1 MTGATVS
8 QLRAKFLE
16 DLQRLGGLL
25 GSGSPDGRGSDP
37 RKPEWTI
44 GPRTSTTEGSERWGE
59 APATGARPCRARI
72 LSCLAAAAA
81 LCAFPGQ
88 ARAQAEHS
96 AADVLLLLDTS
107 GSMAYTT
114 VRDPNDPSKY
124 ALPRCGDNHQAR
136 FPDSGGVS
144 FESDATFA
152 AGSPSPADRWSILA
166 NAFTGTIVG
175 PQCGAQDRST
185 TEFQQEFALGGDPA
199 TGTAPYDRGYYLP
212 VHRIIASQGSA
223 RCTPAPSW
231 DDTLRST
238 FYGSAGNALDW
249 PDGTAPVYWRDVDA
263 PFYPGTPCPETFTPQ
278 AKDGIIDRLQASVR
292 FGLMTFDPSPYYTN
306 ESGTPSIGT
315 GVSGLHPDYGPGVG
329 DVWSYFPGW
338 LDYPGSGS
346 PMTGRPAGCE
356 SKDPSEVWWFELGA
370 RNAAAPPWEGRLISF
385 GNPSDKAGNL
395 DHNRRVQQAIL
406 AARPFGGTP
415 IAGMLA
421 DAYEFLVNDQTEPSA
436 VGGAQFYGGA
446 VDTSVSKVRGVPGC
460 RRRVAILITDGGPNL
475 DLQPHCHP
483 EPTDDPPGDGKCPY
497 NPKDVVDEDLFA
509 NVDKA
514 PFAKGWAQ
522 VLYDSNIDLFVVGF
536 AVSARND
543 IGTTLTCEDLMGP
556 GPDHRDCNTLAQC
569 TKSDCPVNPCAYGY
583 CITSPADE
591 LLAACCNLKSIA
603 NAGSRCTAVEAGC
616 ATVGEP
622 RDPYWAQSKADLLAA
637 VTNILRFPPSSMT
650 RTQPTFAASSA
661 TVGSE
666 HSAGM
671 RFYSSYEPENKQLY
685 SGHFR
690 RERWVCDARL
700 FSVKLADGSE
710 LASAA
715 LCPAGQ
721 ATLER
726 ITPRPTATRLAE
738 RSAGWRATLELAT
751 ADGRTRIRW
760 QAVLRD
766 GSNYV
771 RQEVALLAH
780 AGPRPVEFGL
790 LDLPAGDARSCGA
803 VVGSPLV
810 SGNFFLGCEHPLAKN
825 QVAAGRAVC
834 RLPLYDSPAA
844 GMAEASA
851 AVGVAPAGQL
861 RRGFLYYLDR
871 ERARPYRPFTYYIS
885 WFDIAAPGLKMNQ
898 SQCVEVIEAFG
909 SELARKRGVK
919 LDAFVFDDGWDDN
932 QSLWDFHAGFPHG
945 FTPLGE
951 RAARYNAILGT
962 WISPFGGY
970 GEHKQ
975 ERLAFGRSRGY
986 ETNRSGFALSGPK
999 YFEAFGKVCEEMIR
1013 RYGIGYLKFD
1023 GIGGG
1028 SDDGPGTEYGG
1039 DMQALVHLFDRLRK
1053 VRPDLFI
1060 NATTGTWP
1068 SPYWLFHS
1076 DTVWRGGGDT
1086 GYRGE
1091 GSRRQQWITYRDWL
1105 GYGIRTRRGPLF
1117 PFNSLKFQS
1126 VMCARLSL
1134 AAELGA
1140 DLRDLTDDIRMA
1152 AASGTQLQEFFVT
1165 PALPGRSSGGF
1176 APFAEPLERSPRE
1189 D

>member
-1 MTGATVS
+1 MFPRLLLALTLTAVAAATAPAIELPGVAPGP
-8 QLRAKFLE
+8 AKATL
-16 DLQRLGGLL
+16 D
-25 GSGSPDGRGSDP
+25 
-37 RKPEWTI
+37 
-44 GPRTSTTEGSERWGE
+44 GPRLTMEN
-59 APATGARPCRARI
+59 AV
-72 LSCLAAAAA
+72 L
-81 LCAFPGQ
+81 Q
-88 ARAQAEHS
+88 ARWDLS
-96 AADVLLLLDTS
+96 P
-107 GSMAYTT
+107 GSRRL
-114 VRDPNDPSKY
+114 VE
-124 ALPRCGDNHQAR
+124 
-136 FPDSGGVS
+136 V
-144 FESDATFA
+144 
-152 AGSPSPADRWSILA
+152 
-166 NAFTGTIVG
+166 
-175 PQCGAQDRST
+175 
-185 TEFQQEFALGGDPA
+185 
-199 TGTAPYDRGYYLP
+199 
-212 VHRIIASQGSA
+212 
-223 RCTPAPSW
+223 
-231 DDTLRST
+231 
-238 FYGSAGNALDW
+238 
-249 PDGTAPVYWRDVDA
+249 
-263 PFYPGTPCPETFTPQ
+263 
-278 AKDGIIDRLQASVR
+278 IDRV
-292 FGLMTFDPSPYYTN
+292 
-306 ESGTPSIGT
+306 
-315 GVSGLHPDYGPGVG
+315 
-329 DVWSYFPGW
+329 
-338 LDYPGSGS
+338 
-346 PMTGRPAGCE
+346 
-356 SKDPSEVWWFELGA
+356 
-370 RNAAAPPWEGRLISF
+370 
-385 GNPSDKAGNL
+385 
-395 DHNRRVQQAIL
+395 
-406 AARPFGGTP
+406 
-415 IAGMLA
+415 A
-421 DAYEFLVNDQTEPSA
+421 DARL
-436 VGGAQFYGGA
+436 
-446 VDTSVSKVRGVPGC
+446 
-460 RRRVAILITDGGPNL
+460 
-475 DLQPHCHP
+475 
-483 EPTDDPPGDGKCPY
+483 
-497 NPKDVVDEDLFA
+497 
-509 NVDKA
+509 
-514 PFAKGWAQ
+514 
-522 VLYDSNIDLFVVGF
+522 
-536 AVSARND
+536 
-543 IGTTLTCEDLMGP
+543 
-556 GPDHRDCNTLAQC
+556 
-569 TKSDCPVNPCAYGY
+569 
-583 CITSPADE
+583 
-591 LLAACCNLKSIA
+591 
-603 NAGSRCTAVEAGC
+603 
-616 ATVGEP
+616 
-622 RDPYWAQSKADLLAA
+622 
-637 VTNILRFPPSSMT
+637 
-650 RTQPTFAASSA
+650 
-661 TVGSE
+661 
-666 HSAGM
+666 
-671 RFYSSYEPENKQLY
+671 
-685 SGHFR
+685 
-690 RERWVCDARL
+690 VCDSRL

-751 ADGRTRIRW
+751 ADGRSRFRW

-825 QVAAGRAVC
+825 QVGAGRAAC
-834 RLPLYDSPAA
+834 RLPLYDTPAS

-932 QSLWDFHAGFPHG
+932 QSLWNFHAGFPHG

-986 ETNRSGFALSGPK
+986 ETNRGGFALSGPK

-1028 SDDGPGTEYGG
+1028 SDDGPGAEYGG

-1091 GSRRQQWITYRDWL
+1091 GSRRQQWITYRDWM

-1140 DLRDLTDDIRMA
+1140 DLHDLTDDIRMA

-1165 PALPGRSSGGF
+1165 PAMMTSEAWDVAAEAIGWVQRNADVLADSHGIGGDPGKGEAYGF
-1176 APFAEPLERSPRE
+1176 ASWTPRMGIVALRNPTGQAVPFAVDVEQAFDLPATAARRYVLRTPWKQREPVSERRAEAGKPVEFRLSPWEVLVLEAQPMH
-1189 D
+1189 

>member
-1 MTGATVS
+1 MFPRLLFALTLTAVAAATAPAIELPGVAPGP
-8 QLRAKFLE
+8 AKATL
-16 DLQRLGGLL
+16 D
-25 GSGSPDGRGSDP
+25 
-37 RKPEWTI
+37 
-44 GPRTSTTEGSERWGE
+44 GPR
-59 APATGARPCRARI
+59 
-72 LSCLAAAAA
+72 LAMENAV
-81 LCAFPGQ
+81 LQ
-88 ARAQAEHS
+88 ARWDLS
-96 AADVLLLLDTS
+96 P
-107 GSMAYTT
+107 GSRRL
-114 VRDPNDPSKY
+114 VE
-124 ALPRCGDNHQAR
+124 
-136 FPDSGGVS
+136 V
-144 FESDATFA
+144 
-152 AGSPSPADRWSILA
+152 
-166 NAFTGTIVG
+166 
-175 PQCGAQDRST
+175 
-185 TEFQQEFALGGDPA
+185 
-199 TGTAPYDRGYYLP
+199 
-212 VHRIIASQGSA
+212 
-223 RCTPAPSW
+223 
-231 DDTLRST
+231 
-238 FYGSAGNALDW
+238 
-249 PDGTAPVYWRDVDA
+249 
-263 PFYPGTPCPETFTPQ
+263 
-278 AKDGIIDRLQASVR
+278 IDRV
-292 FGLMTFDPSPYYTN
+292 
-306 ESGTPSIGT
+306 
-315 GVSGLHPDYGPGVG
+315 
-329 DVWSYFPGW
+329 
-338 LDYPGSGS
+338 
-346 PMTGRPAGCE
+346 
-356 SKDPSEVWWFELGA
+356 
-370 RNAAAPPWEGRLISF
+370 
-385 GNPSDKAGNL
+385 
-395 DHNRRVQQAIL
+395 
-406 AARPFGGTP
+406 
-415 IAGMLA
+415 A
-421 DAYEFLVNDQTEPSA
+421 DARL
-436 VGGAQFYGGA
+436 
-446 VDTSVSKVRGVPGC
+446 
-460 RRRVAILITDGGPNL
+460 
-475 DLQPHCHP
+475 
-483 EPTDDPPGDGKCPY
+483 
-497 NPKDVVDEDLFA
+497 
-509 NVDKA
+509 
-514 PFAKGWAQ
+514 
-522 VLYDSNIDLFVVGF
+522 
-536 AVSARND
+536 
-543 IGTTLTCEDLMGP
+543 
-556 GPDHRDCNTLAQC
+556 
-569 TKSDCPVNPCAYGY
+569 
-583 CITSPADE
+583 
-591 LLAACCNLKSIA
+591 
-603 NAGSRCTAVEAGC
+603 
-616 ATVGEP
+616 
-622 RDPYWAQSKADLLAA
+622 
-637 VTNILRFPPSSMT
+637 
-650 RTQPTFAASSA
+650 
-661 TVGSE
+661 
-666 HSAGM
+666 
-671 RFYSSYEPENKQLY
+671 
-685 SGHFR
+685 
-690 RERWVCDARL
+690 VCDSRL

-751 ADGRTRIRW
+751 ADGRTRFRW

-834 RLPLYDSPAA
+834 RLPLYDTPAA

-932 QSLWDFHAGFPHG
+932 QSLWNFHAGFPHG

-1076 DTVWRGGGDT
+1076 DTVWRGGGDV

-1140 DLRDLTDDIRMA
+1140 DLRDLTGDIRMA

-1165 PALPGRSSGGF
+1165 PAMMTSEAWDVAAEAIGWVQRNADVLADSRGIGGDPSKGEVYGF
-1176 APFAEPLERSPRE
+1176 ASWTPRMGIVALRNPTGQAVPFAVDVEQAFDLPATAARRYVLRTPWKQRGPASERRAEAGRPVEFRLSPWEVLVLEAQPMH
-1189 D
+1189 